1 MKISE
6 IRDEKAVEVLGDLM
20 EPFMRILKSKEV
32 QKCAKKNISIE
43 LAQAMVKADPKAVLE
58 ILAICNQVPLE
69 EYHPNPFE
77 VIRDLAG
84 VLMDEAVMS
93 LFFSAPPKAVPIAS
107 GDATDD
113 TTEGG
118 QENDS

>member
-6 IRDEKAVEVLGDLM
+6 IRDEKAVEVLGDLI

-32 QKCAKKNISIE
+32 QECAKKNISIE

-93 LFFSAPPKAVPIAS
+93 LFFSQEPKAVLTAS
-107 GDATDD
+107 GSVMDD
-113 TTEGG
+113 T
-118 QENDS
+118 QEKEQPKDS